1 MKTILHGKLYDVRN
15 EGKYAQAI
23 LKSND
28 GTDTILYL
36 KPIGLNIL
44 KGYEERS
51 YTVRVKGWNAQHVQ
65 KGNSFYV
72 TNLTGYLKASA

>member
-15 EGKYAQAI
+15 EGEYAQAI
-23 LKSND
+23 LKSDD
-28 GTDTILYL
+28 GLVTLLYL
-36 KPIGLNIL
+36 KPVGLNIL

-51 YTVRVKGWNAQHVQ
+51 YTVRVKGWNAESVQ

-72 TNLTGYLKASA
+72 TNLTGYFKVSA